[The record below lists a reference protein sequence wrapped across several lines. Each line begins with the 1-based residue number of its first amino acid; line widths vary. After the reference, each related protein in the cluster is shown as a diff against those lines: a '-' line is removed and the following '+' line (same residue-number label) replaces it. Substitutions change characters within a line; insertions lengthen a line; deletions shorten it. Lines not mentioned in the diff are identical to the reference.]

1 MGLFEHLDPALMALW
16 YVAFLLST
24 TVHEAAHAVAALRGG
39 DRTAYEAGQASLNPL
54 PHMAR
59 EPFGMV
65 VMPILSFL
73 FAGWMIGWASAPY
86 DPHWAE
92 RHPRRAGLMALA
104 GPLANLA
111 LSALAIAAIYGLVV
125 SGWGTFPQVPSLS
138 QLFQPADPASPL
150 APLASFLSILAVLNA
165 LLGGF
170 NLIPVPPL
178 DGASVV
184 AGLGGEGAARVMG
197 SIQRMPMAGF
207 LGLLVAWRLFDFLAG
222 PIIRAVLHL
231 ALPGV

>member
-1 MGLFEHLDPALMALW
+1 
-16 YVAFLLST
+16 
-24 TVHEAAHAVAALRGG
+24 
-39 DRTAYEAGQASLNPL
+39 
-54 PHMAR
+54 MAR

-86 DPHWAE
+86 DPYWAE

-111 LSALAIAAIYGLVV
+111 LSGLAIAAIYGLVV
-125 SGWGTFPQVPSLS
+125 SGWGTFPQVSSLS
-138 QLFQPADPASPL
+138 QLFQSADPASPL

-165 LLGGF
+165 LLGVF

-184 AGLGGEGAARVMG
+184 AGLGGQGAARVMG
-197 SIQRMPMAGF
+197 SIQRMPAAGI
-207 LGLLVAWRLFDFLAG
+207 LGLLVAWRVFNYLAG
-222 PIIRAVLHL
+222 PIFEAVLHL

>member
-24 TVHEAAHAVAALRGG
+24 TVHEAAHAVAALKGG

-54 PHMAR
+54 PHMMR

-65 VMPILSFL
+65 VMPILAYL
-73 FAGWMIGWASAPY
+73 FAGWMVGWASAPY
-86 DPHWAE
+86 DPYWAD

-104 GPLANLA
+104 GPIANLLLA
-111 LSALAIAAIYGLVV
+111 GLAIAAIYALVV
-125 SGWGTFPQVPSLS
+125 SGWGTYPDVASLS
-138 QLFQPADPASPL
+138 QLFQPADPDSAL

-165 LLGGF
+165 LLGVF

-178 DGASVV
+178 DGASVI
-184 AGLGGEGAARVMG
+184 AGLGGEGAARLMG
-197 SIQRMPMAGF
+197 SIQRIPMASI
-207 LGLLVAWRLFDFLAG
+207 LGLLVAWRVFGLLAG
-222 PIIRAVLHL
+222 PIIRTVLHL